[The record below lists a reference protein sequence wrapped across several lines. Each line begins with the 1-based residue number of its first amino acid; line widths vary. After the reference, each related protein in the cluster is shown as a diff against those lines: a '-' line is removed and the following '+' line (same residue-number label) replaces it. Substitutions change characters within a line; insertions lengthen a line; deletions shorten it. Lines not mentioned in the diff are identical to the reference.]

1 MRLIKKAK
9 AVVLVP
15 ATFLASG
22 AAMAQEAPAQAPAID
37 TTGLVSTIEGAT
49 GPIGDVGIAVLS
61 VLAAILVFA
70 LLKRVMRG

>member
-22 AAMAQEAPAQAPAID
+22 AAMAQAAPAID
-37 TTGLVSTIEGAT
+37 TTGLVSTIEGAMT
-49 GPIGDVGIAVLS
+49 PISSVGIAVLGI
-61 VLAAILVFA
+61 LAGIMVFT
-70 LLKRVMRG
+70 LIRRVMR

>member
-15 ATFLASG
+15 ASFLASG
-22 AAMAQEAPAQAPAID
+22 AAMAQAID
-37 TTGLVSTIEGAT
+37 TTDLVTTIEGAT